1 MTPFS
6 SCSTDQLIQEA
17 IHTRF
22 ASCTVL
28 TIAHRLHT
36 VMDSDRVMV
45 LDAGRVVELGHPHVL
60 LQQRSGHLYR
70 LVEKTGEGSAKHLRY
85 VAERSYHKRVMGQ
98 QPSEGEL
105 SAEQQLA
112 EARLHIFRGNTTL

>member
-1 MTPFS
+1 M
-6 SCSTDQLIQEA
+6 
-17 IHTRF
+17 
-22 ASCTVL
+22 L

-70 LVEKTGEGSAKHLRY
+70 LVEKTGDGSAKHLRY
-85 VAERSYHKRVMGQ
+85 VAERSYHKRVLGR
-98 QPSEGEL
+98 QPSESEL
-105 SAEQQLA
+105 SVEQQMS
-112 EARLHIFRGNTTL
+112 EARLNLFRGNSTL

>member
-1 MTPFS
+1 
-6 SCSTDQLIQEA
+6 
-17 IHTRF
+17 
-22 ASCTVL
+22 
-28 TIAHRLHT
+28 
-36 VMDSDRVMV
+36 MV

-60 LQQRSGHLYR
+60 LQQRSGHLSR

-105 SAEQQLA
+105 SVEQQLA
-112 EARLHIFRGNTTL
+112 DARLHIFRGNTTL